1 MNSKITHT
9 CIVLACMIACS
20 GCSQFD
26 SKRHNG
32 IVAEYNGNSITLAE
46 IQQLTQGLSPEDSA
60 RVAETYIQQWAT
72 NLIEYDKAKDTPD
85 KEIER
90 LVEDYRHSLYI
101 DKYERHLITQR
112 MPKLVA
118 DSLIEQFYNTHSQ
131 QLLLREAILH
141 GVLVVVP
148 NGAPNLDKL
157 RKWMQ
162 DPQQEEN
169 IEGIEKFAYQ
179 YAVGYELFIDEWR
192 SINQIIVRMP
202 LGKDDLQQLLK
213 QKKQIEL
220 QDSVNTYILQVTEFY
235 QRGEK
240 MPLDFATPD
249 IEKIILTQ
257 RQVQFIKDERNNLY
271 RQAIKEHKIKRYT
284 E

>member
-1 MNSKITHT
+1 MINKITHT
-9 CIVLACMIACS
+9 CIVLICMIVCH
-20 GCSQFD
+20 GCSPFD
-26 SKRHNG
+26 NKRHNG
-32 IVAEYNGNSITLAE
+32 IVAEYNGNSITLTE
-46 IQQLTQGLSPEDSA
+46 IQQLTSGLSPEDSA

-72 NLIEYDKAKDTPD
+72 DLIEYDKAKDTPD
-85 KEIER
+85 KDIER

-112 MPKLVA
+112 MPKLVE

-131 QLLLREAILH
+131 QLLLREAILR

-148 NGAPNLDKL
+148 NGVPDLDKL

-162 DPQQEEN
+162 DPKQEEN

-179 YAVGYELFIDEWR
+179 YAVGYELFIDEWK
-192 SINQIIVRMP
+192 SINQVIVLMP
-202 LGKDDLQQLLK
+202 LGSEDLQKLLK

-220 QDSVNTYILQVTEFY
+220 QDSVNTYILQVTESY
-235 QRGEK
+235 RRGEK
-240 MPLDFATPD
+240 MPIDFATPD
-249 IEKIILTQ
+249 IEKIILNQ
-257 RQVQFIKDERNNLY
+257 RQVQFIKDERNALY
-271 RQAIKEHKIKRYT
+271 KQALKEHKIKRYT